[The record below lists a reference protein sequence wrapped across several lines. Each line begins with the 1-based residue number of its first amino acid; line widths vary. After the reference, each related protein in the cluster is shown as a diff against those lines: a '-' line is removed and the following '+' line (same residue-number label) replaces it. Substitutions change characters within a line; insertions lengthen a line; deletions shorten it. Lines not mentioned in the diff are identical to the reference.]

1 MRPWRLVQILLLG
14 GAIGLVT
21 LSAFAATNT
30 VPGTNAAKVGAI
42 AITADTLKPS
52 ACSGIT
58 LTALFTGSGIFSS
71 NIAAELVIG
80 SAGIDTISAR
90 NGDDCV
96 VAGAGDDAI
105 DCGGGTDVGLGGP
118 GTDTN
123 TGSRCETFVQ

>member
-1 MRPWRLVQILLLG
+1 MRPWRLVQVLLVG
-14 GAIGLVT
+14 GALGLVT

-30 VPGTNAAKVGAI
+30 VPVTNAAKVGAI

-52 ACSGIT
+52 NCGAIT
-58 LTALFTGSGIFSS
+58 LTALFTGSGTFSS
-71 NIAAELVIG
+71 NNAAELVVG
-80 SAGIDTISAR
+80 SAGVDTISAR
-90 NGDDCV
+90 LGDDCV
-96 VAGAGDDAI
+96 VAGGGDDAI

>member
-14 GAIGLVT
+14 GAIGLVS

-30 VPGTNAAKVGAI
+30 VPATNAG
-42 AITADTLKPS
+42 T
-52 ACSGIT
+52 
-58 LTALFTGSGIFSS
+58 FSS

-96 VAGAGDDAI
+96 VAGAGDDAL
-105 DCGGGTDVGLGGP
+105 DCGGGVDVGIGGP